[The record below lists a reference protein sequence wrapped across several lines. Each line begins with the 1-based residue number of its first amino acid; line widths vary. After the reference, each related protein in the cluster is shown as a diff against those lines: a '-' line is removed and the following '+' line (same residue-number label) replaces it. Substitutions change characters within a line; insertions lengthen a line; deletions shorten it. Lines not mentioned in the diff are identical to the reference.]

1 MFKINYNF
9 ERFLPFIFYIH
20 IIILSLIF
28 LGCIFEGKKSLSYAI
43 TRWQLA
49 TVIIVLWVF
58 IYLSS
63 SHDSEDWTSFFS
75 YV

>member
-1 MFKINYNF
+1 MIKINYNF
-9 ERFLPFIFYIH
+9 EKFLPFIFYFH
-20 IIILSLIF
+20 VIILSLIF
-28 LGCIFEGKKSLSYAI
+28 LGCIFEGKKSLSYPI

-63 SHDSEDWTSFFS
+63 NQDSEDNSSFFS
-75 YV
+75 

>member
-28 LGCIFEGKKSLSYAI
+28 LGVIFEGKKSLSYSI

-49 TVIIVLWVF
+49 SVIIILWGF

-63 SHDSEDWTSFFS
+63 NEDQEEQF
-75 YV
+75 